1 MDRQSL
7 ERLVENYSLV
17 FLNLRDP
24 QAERGRFPSFIG
36 AFNRSMEESGT
47 VPTQDEFIAD
57 YARFHDI
64 QVTQGLEAR
73 MRRTYPSLVRELHA
87 RLMATEIFP
96 ETKYSLDDDLAG
108 VDLTIRH
115 NGEEHYIH
123 LFVDTKRSNHFRM
136 AKDNRHAFEGS
147 HIDVSLNLSSGR
159 KVGQFLFYPE
169 ATFRTL
175 REALDRRVGA

>member
-7 ERLVENYSLV
+7 EKLVENYSLV

-36 AFNRSMEESGT
+36 TFNRSIDERDT
-47 VPTQDEFIAD
+47 VPTQDEFLAD
-57 YARFHDI
+57 YARYNGI

-73 MRRTYPSLVRELHA
+73 LRRTYPSLVRELHA
-87 RLMATEIFP
+87 RLMATEVFP

-115 NGEEHYIH
+115 NGEDHYIH

-136 AKDNRHAFEGS
+136 AKDDRHAFEGS

-169 ATFRTL
+169 ATFCKL
-175 REALDRRVGA
+175 KEALDQRTGA